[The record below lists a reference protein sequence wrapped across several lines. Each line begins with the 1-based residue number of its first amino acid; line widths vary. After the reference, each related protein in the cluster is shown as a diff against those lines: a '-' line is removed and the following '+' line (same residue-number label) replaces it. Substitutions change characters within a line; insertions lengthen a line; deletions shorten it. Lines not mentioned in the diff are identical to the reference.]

1 MTDRASVPAEGWI
14 VTVLPRRPRQRPSTA
29 EMWISMHSDAQEA
42 ITAVRIRRG
51 SHTTTAMIEVH
62 QKVEPSLATALSL
75 AAGQVK
81 RFG

>member
-1 MTDRASVPAEGWI
+1 
-14 VTVLPRRPRQRPSTA
+14 
-29 EMWISMHSDAQEA
+29 MWISMHSDAQEA
-42 ITAVRIRRG
+42 ITAIRIRRG